1 MTTPLT
7 TCSASM
13 ESIRHLSQRTEKGL
27 HCSWIDQHDWKAV
40 SSLLYSSKA
49 ADRARGV
56 ARVAAWTARGVVPFP
71 VEITAD
77 IVSSQLADDSSNQQ
91 QQQQSLALLY
101 SMVVTR

>member
-1 MTTPLT
+1 MD
-7 TCSASM
+7 C
-13 ESIRHLSQRTEKGL
+13 IRQLSQRTVKGL

-49 ADRARGV
+49 ADRAKGV

-77 IVSSQLADDSSNQQ
+77 IVASQLAEDGEQRHEQ
-91 QQQQSLALLY
+91 TLALLY